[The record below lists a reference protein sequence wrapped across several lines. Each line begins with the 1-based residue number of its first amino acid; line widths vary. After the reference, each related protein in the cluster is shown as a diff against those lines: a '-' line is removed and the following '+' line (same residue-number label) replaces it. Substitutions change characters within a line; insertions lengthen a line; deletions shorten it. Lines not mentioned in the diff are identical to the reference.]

1 MKCFLHL
8 PLLCLGAVLLTA
20 TGQVPRDARQAL
32 LDAHNDWRA
41 AVALDFRISNMKQVV
56 SKRKESEV
64 R

>member
-20 TGQVPRDARQAL
+20 TAQVPLAARQAL
-32 LDAHNDWRA
+32 LDAHNDWRTT
-41 AVALDFRISNMKQVV
+41 VALDFRISNMKQVV
-56 SKRKESEV
+56 SERKESEA